1 MAAVAN
7 TSTRFA
13 GHGRRADATMMA
25 HRPQRQ
31 VGGFLLEA
39 LIAIAIFSFAV
50 LGIVR
55 LQTQSIRFTDE
66 SHYRAEAMYLAS
78 ALIARMWA
86 DDRAQLF
93 AKYDKA
99 SAGTGYTAFKKLASN
114 LPGTDIAGNEPEV
127 HIVDGP
133 STSSSVV
140 DVRIRWQLPGE
151 GSPHQYAATS
161 VVGQN

>member
-7 TSTRFA
+7 IATRFA
-13 GHGRRADATMMA
+13 DHGRRADATMTA

-39 LIAIAIFSFAV
+39 LIAIAIFAFAV
-50 LGIVR
+50 LGIVS
-55 LQTQSIRFTDE
+55 LQTQSIRFTNE
-66 SHYRAEAMYLAS
+66 SHYRAEAVYLTS

>member
-1 MAAVAN
+1 
-7 TSTRFA
+7 
-13 GHGRRADATMMA
+13 MMA

-39 LIAIAIFSFAV
+39 LIAIAIFAFAV
-50 LGIVR
+50 LGIVS
-55 LQTQSIRFTDE
+55 LQTQSIRFTNE
-66 SHYRAEAMYLAS
+66 SHYRAEAVYLTS

>member
-1 MAAVAN
+1 VAN
-7 TSTRFA
+7 IATRFA
-13 GHGRRADATMMA
+13 DHGRRADATMTA

-39 LIAIAIFSFAV
+39 LIAIAIFAFAV
-50 LGIVR
+50 LGIVS
-55 LQTQSIRFTDE
+55 LQTQSIRFTNE
-66 SHYRAEAMYLAS
+66 SHYRAEAVYLTS